1 MTSREL
7 STNDA
12 VSPVFATLL
21 IIFLSI
27 ILISIFVIVLIGFE
41 IPEQAPIVGISIG
54 HQDDVITVTHLN
66 GEMLTKGSYKI
77 LVDGVD
83 KTDKF
88 GADCNFC
95 PGMTLRWEGES
106 AEIMAVSVVYM
117 GTNGGETILA
127 MKNFK

>member
-27 ILISIFVIVLIGFE
+27 ILISILATVLIGFE

-83 KTDKF
+83 KTDEF
-88 GADCNFC
+88 GADCNLC
-95 PGMTLRWEGES
+95 PGMTLQLDVES
-106 AEIMAVSVVYM
+106 ADIMAVSVVYI
-117 GTNGGETILA
+117 GTNGGETVLA
-127 MKNFK
+127 LKNFT